1 MTSLKAAPLVSF
13 SLLSLALSCH
23 LTSALF
29 AGPTGQATVRQFSDP
44 PTKSSASDERRRVLW
59 ASLLKSWP
67 PAKGDLKKKIVVYAE
82 NSDLS
87 QICFRCQGDPS
98 YLTYIY
104 VLGQEGLIPCA
115 TSQNVPVIN
124 CITFEQNSRPFTN
137 SFVLW
142 SNGKKAETIP
152 TLTPRP

>member
-1 MTSLKAAPLVSF
+1 MILLKAAPLVSF
-13 SLLSLALSCH
+13 SLLSLAFSCH

-29 AGPTGQATVRQFSDP
+29 AGPTGRATVGQFSDP
-44 PTKSSASDERRRVLW
+44 PAKLSASDERRQALW

-67 PAKGDLKKKIVVYAE
+67 PAKGDLKKKITVYAE
-82 NSDLS
+82 NPDQS
-87 QICFRCQGDPS
+87 QICFHCQGDPS

-104 VLGQEGLIPCA
+104 VLRQKIIIPCA

-124 CITFEQNSRPFTN
+124 CITFEQNTRPFTN

-142 SNGKKAETIP
+142 SNGEKAETIP
-152 TLTPRP
+152 TFS